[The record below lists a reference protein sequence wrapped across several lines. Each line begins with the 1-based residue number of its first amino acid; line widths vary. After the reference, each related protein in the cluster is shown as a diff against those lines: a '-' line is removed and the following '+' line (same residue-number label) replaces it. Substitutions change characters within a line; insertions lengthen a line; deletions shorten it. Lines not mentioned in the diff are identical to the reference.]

1 MNHMPDKPDTWLIVF
16 AWLSQHAPALYAA
29 GLAVSISALRIIYG
43 GGTKKAAFL
52 ESLLCGCI
60 TLAML
65 SGLELLG
72 IPQSAAGIVGGM
84 IGLLGVDKIRAYAD
98 RFTGFKLPGRNPE
111 A

>member
-1 MNHMPDKPDTWLIVF
+1 MSHMPDKPDTWLIVI
-16 AWLSQHAPALYAA
+16 AWLSQHTPALYAA

-65 SGLELLG
+65 SGFESRG

-98 RFTGFKLPGRNPE
+98 RFAGFKLPGRKPD
-111 A
+111 

>member
-1 MNHMPDKPDTWLIVF
+1 MSHMPDKPDTWLIVI
-16 AWLSQHAPALYAA
+16 AWLSQHTPALYAA
-29 GLAVSISALRIIYG
+29 VLAVSISALRIIYG

-65 SGLELLG
+65 SGFESLG

-98 RFTGFKLPGRNPE
+98 RFAGFKLPGRKPD
-111 A
+111 

>member
-1 MNHMPDKPDTWLIVF
+1 MSHMPDKPDTWLIVI
-16 AWLSQHAPALYAA
+16 AWLSQHTPALYAA
-29 GLAVSISALRIIYG
+29 GLAVSLSALRIIYG

-65 SGLELLG
+65 SGFESLG

-98 RFTGFKLPGRNPE
+98 RFAGFKLPGRKPD
-111 A
+111 

>member
-1 MNHMPDKPDTWLIVF
+1 MSHMPDKPDTWLIVI
-16 AWLSQHAPALYAA
+16 AWLSQHTPALYAA

-65 SGLELLG
+65 SGFESLG

-84 IGLLGVDKIRAYAD
+84 IGLLGVDKIRSYAD
-98 RFTGFKLPGRNPE
+98 RFAGFKLPGRKPD
-111 A
+111 

>member
-1 MNHMPDKPDTWLIVF
+1 MSHMPDKPDTWLIVI
-16 AWLSQHAPALYAA
+16 AWLSQHTPALYAA

-60 TLAML
+60 NLAML
-65 SGLELLG
+65 SGFESLG

-98 RFTGFKLPGRNPE
+98 RFAGFKLPGRKPD
-111 A
+111 

>member
-1 MNHMPDKPDTWLIVF
+1 MSHMPDKPDTWLIVI
-16 AWLSQHAPALYAA
+16 AWLSQHTPALYAA

-65 SGLELLG
+65 SGFESLG
-72 IPQSAAGIVGGM
+72 FPQSAAGIVGGM

-98 RFTGFKLPGRNPE
+98 RFAGFKLPGRKPD
-111 A
+111 

>member
-1 MNHMPDKPDTWLIVF
+1 MSHMPDKPDTWLIVI
-16 AWLSQHAPALYAA
+16 AWLSQHTPALYAA
-29 GLAVSISALRIIYG
+29 VLAVSISALRIIYG

-65 SGLELLG
+65 SGFESLG
-72 IPQSAAGIVGGM
+72 IPQSAAGVVGGM

-98 RFTGFKLPGRNPE
+98 RFTDFKLPGRKPE
-111 A
+111 